1 MRVITGLARGR
12 RLETPEG
19 LETRPTS
26 GKAKEAIF
34 SAIQFEIEQA
44 SVLDLFAGSG
54 QLGIEA
60 LSRGARFAVFVDNS
74 AEAYAAVLRNLSST
88 GLMKLARAAR
98 MDALAFLKST
108 REKFDI
114 IFLDPPYASVLAA
127 EALPLCAAVASEG
140 GIIICETDK
149 DAYMPDCV
157 GDFVCV
163 KKYRYGRNTFHMYRR
178 TLD

>member
-44 SVLDLFAGSG
+44 NVLDLFAGSG

-60 LSRGARFAVFVDNS
+60 LSRGARFAVFVDSS
-74 AEAYAAVLRNLSST
+74 ADAYAAILRNLNST
-88 GLMKLARAAR
+88 GLMKSARAAR

-114 IFLDPPYASVLAA
+114 IFLDPPYASGLAA
-127 EALPLCAAVASEG
+127 EALPLCAAAASEG
-140 GIIICETDK
+140 GVIICETDK
-149 DAYMPDCV
+149 DVYMPDCAE
-157 GDFVCV
+157 DFVCV
-163 KKYRYGRNTFHMYRR
+163 KKYQYGRNTFHMYRR
-178 TLD
+178 QD

>member
-44 SVLDLFAGSG
+44 NVLDLFAGSG

-60 LSRGARFAVFVDNS
+60 LSRGARFAVFVDSS
-74 AEAYAAVLRNLSST
+74 ADAYAAILRNLNST
-88 GLMKLARAAR
+88 GLMKSARAAR

-114 IFLDPPYASVLAA
+114 IFLDPPYASGLAA
-127 EALPLCAAVASEG
+127 EALPLCAATASEG
-140 GIIICETDK
+140 GVIICETDK
-149 DAYMPDCV
+149 DVYMPDCA

-163 KKYRYGRNTFHMYRR
+163 KKYQYGRNTFHMYRR
-178 TLD
+178 QD